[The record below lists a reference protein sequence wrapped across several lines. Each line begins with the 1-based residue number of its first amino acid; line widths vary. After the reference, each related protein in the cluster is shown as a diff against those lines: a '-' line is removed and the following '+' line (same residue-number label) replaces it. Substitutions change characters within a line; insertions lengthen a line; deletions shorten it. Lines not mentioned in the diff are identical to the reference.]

1 MESESLVETAT
12 VEELSDDQTRELEER
27 SQPFLGKWSK
37 LISTTNWDKGEIIVQ
52 WQESMEKSKLPK
64 RCYSDEAWSQLVGG
78 ATPQHV
84 GRLRRTYKR
93 FGHVY
98 GEYDKL
104 FWSHF
109 YAALDWDDAE
119 MWLEGSLQNS
129 WSVSQ
134 MRNQRWETMGRKPED
149 EPKVEQIVVSEV
161 EEESH
166 ALAEPGKAALDDRE
180 YTEGPRAEDPDFGD
194 EPAGKSGAKSNE
206 LEDMPDSD
214 SPKAEKIRPFESF
227 KDLPADIQSATNAF
241 KVAII
246 KHKVDQ
252 WNEISLDDLRGLLDA
267 LKALATSASE

>member
-1 MESESLVETAT
+1 MESESLVDSTQ
-12 VEELSDDQTRELEER
+12 EELTEDQTRELDER

-37 LISTTNWDKGEIIVQ
+37 LISTTNWDKGAIIVE
-52 WQESMEKSKLPK
+52 WQDEMAKSELPK

-78 ATPQHV
+78 ATPQHI
-84 GRLRRTYKR
+84 GRLRRTFKR

-98 GEYDKL
+98 GEYEGL

-119 MWLEGSLQNS
+119 MWLEGSLQNR

-134 MRNQRWETMGRKPED
+134 MRNKRWETMGSPPD
-149 EPKVEQIVVSEV
+149 EQPKVEQIVVSEV

-166 ALAEPGKAALDDRE
+166 ALAEPGKAAMDDRE
-180 YTEGPRAEDPDFGD
+180 YIEGPRAEDPDFGD
-194 EPAGKSGAKSNE
+194 EPSTGSSSTGDATDVIDPSA
-206 LEDMPDSD
+206 P
-214 SPKAEKIRPFESF
+214 PAEKIRPFESF
-227 KDLPADIQSATNAF
+227 KDLPSDIQSATNAF

-246 KHKVDQ
+246 KHKADG
-252 WNEISLDDLRGLLDA
+252 WNEISIEDLRGLLDA